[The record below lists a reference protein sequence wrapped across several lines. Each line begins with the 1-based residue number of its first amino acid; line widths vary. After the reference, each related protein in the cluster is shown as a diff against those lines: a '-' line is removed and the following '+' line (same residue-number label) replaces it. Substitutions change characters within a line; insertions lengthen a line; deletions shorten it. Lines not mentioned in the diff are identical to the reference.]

1 MKKIVR
7 KLRKI
12 ASERPIHAYAIVHAK
27 DPERAETYAARLTE
41 ALGRP
46 PEFVMSASPV
56 IGVHVGPGLVAVALS
71 CE

>member
-12 ASERPIHAYAIVHAK
+12 GSERKIRAYAIVHAR
-27 DPERAETYAARLTE
+27 DPERADVYAARLTE

-46 PEFVMSASPV
+46 PAFVMSASPV
-56 IGVHVGPGLVAVALS
+56 IGVHVGPGLVAVALI